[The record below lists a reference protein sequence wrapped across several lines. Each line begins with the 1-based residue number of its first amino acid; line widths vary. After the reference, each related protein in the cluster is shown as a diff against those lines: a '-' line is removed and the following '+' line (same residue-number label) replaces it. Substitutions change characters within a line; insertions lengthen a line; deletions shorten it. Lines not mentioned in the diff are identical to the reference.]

1 MARELFELY
10 GQIHAKMG
18 LEVKRLVASGNGLRK
33 NRVLREIFSRM
44 FEAEL
49 TLAPYEEE
57 AAYGAAV
64 GGILS

>member
-1 MARELFELY
+1 
-10 GQIHAKMG
+10 MG